1 MTNFWPYFLQREREV
16 SERKNAVIGSFLR
29 PAFQGPVDII
39 SARLWSSPE
48 NEKQL
53 TVALRFGLSFWIQCV
68 ISTPLG
74 QILADTAVVCTVCYD

>member
-1 MTNFWPYFLQREREV
+1 MTNFWPYLLQREREV
-16 SERKNAVIGSFLR
+16 LDRKKAAMGSVLR

-53 TVALRFGLSFWIQCV
+53 TVALRFGISF
-68 ISTPLG
+68 
-74 QILADTAVVCTVCYD
+74 